1 MSIFNFVTVHK
12 LRTRIL
18 QKKIYYI
25 DSDILPLIIDYSDIL
40 PLIIDYSDKERKK
53 EKDRAVDKRER
64 EREKKGA
71 GANPPPP
78 RIGG

>member
-1 MSIFNFVTVHK
+1 MTVHK

-64 EREKKGA
+64 EKKGA
-71 GANPPPP
+71 GANPPPLL
-78 RIGG
+78 GG